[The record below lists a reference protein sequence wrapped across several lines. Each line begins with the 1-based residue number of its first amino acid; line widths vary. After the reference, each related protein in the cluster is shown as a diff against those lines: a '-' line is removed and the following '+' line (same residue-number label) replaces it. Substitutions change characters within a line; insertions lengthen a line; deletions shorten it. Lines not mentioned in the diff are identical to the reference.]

1 MSATTP
7 FLKGLR
13 RLGTLLCMAGFA
25 AQAQPIDRPDPASMT
40 ARVQA
45 CVACHGAQGRATREG
60 YFPRIAGKPA
70 LYQYHQLL
78 HFRDGRRRYGA
89 MSHLLQHL
97 TDDYLREIAGH
108 FAALDLPYPP
118 TPAITL
124 TPTQRARGEQ
134 LVRVGDAGRG
144 IPACASCHGQALLG
158 IAPALPGLL
167 GLPRDYLNAQLGA
180 WRVGTRRA
188 FEPDCMARI
197 AKALDEQD
205 ISAVSG
211 WLANQPLPAPALP
224 EPALTRPLPIDCG
237 GVPAPQEARR

>member
-1 MSATTP
+1 MPGSLP
-7 FLKGLR
+7 FQWALVAWCFLC
-13 RLGTLLCMAGFA
+13 GTLAH
-25 AQAQPIDRPDPASMT
+25 AQPSIDRPDPASMA

-45 CVACHGAQGRATREG
+45 CVACHGAEGRATREG

-89 MSHLLQHL
+89 MSELLQHL

-108 FAALDLPYPP
+108 FAALDLPHSP
-118 TPAITL
+118 TPSITL
-124 TPTQRARGEQ
+124 TPAQRERGEQ
-134 LVRVGDAGRG
+134 LVRVGDAARG

-197 AKALDEQD
+197 AKALDEED

-211 WLANQPLPAPALP
+211 WLANQPMPASTLP
-224 EPALTRPLPIDCG
+224 EPALRQALPMDCG
-237 GVPAPQEARR
+237 GVPAAEARR

>member
-1 MSATTP
+1 MPGSLPLQWALVAWC
-7 FLKGLR
+7 FLC
-13 RLGTLLCMAGFA
+13 GTLAH
-25 AQAQPIDRPDPASMT
+25 AQPSIDRPDPASMA

-45 CVACHGAQGRATREG
+45 CVACHGAEGRATREG

-89 MSHLLQHL
+89 MSELLQHL

-108 FAALDLPYPP
+108 FAALDLPHPP
-118 TPAITL
+118 TPSITL
-124 TPTQRARGEQ
+124 TPAQRERGEQ
-134 LVRVGDAGRG
+134 LVRVGDAARG
-144 IPACASCHGQALLG
+144 IPACASCHGQALVG

-197 AKALDEQD
+197 AKALDEED

-211 WLANQPLPAPALP
+211 WLANQPMPASTLP
-224 EPALTRPLPIDCG
+224 EPALTQALPMDCG
-237 GVPAPQEARR
+237 GVPAAEARR